1 MAGRKRKGQDVQEK
15 IERYLEEYELDEL
28 NQANDM
34 AALTQMCQLEVNV
47 ERIQEALGKLDY
59 GTKKG
64 GIVDSKKIRELH
76 SALRDAN
83 QNWVTLQTE
92 LGINR
97 KRRQSESDESPLQY
111 VERLQEAAKKFM
123 DSRLLKFKC
132 SKCGQLLGKYFFYV
146 VDKGEKGSIES
157 ETKPIEP
164 YKFTI
169 RHECWKCGEMV
180 EVSNEEFVVVQK

>member
-1 MAGRKRKGQDVQEK
+1 MGRPRKGQAVQDK
-15 IERYLEEYELDEL
+15 INRYLEEYELDEL

-34 AALTQMCQLEVNV
+34 AALTQMCQIEVNI
-47 ERIQEALGKLDY
+47 EQIQKALSKIKDPLE
-59 GTKKG
+59 
-64 GIVDSKKIRELH
+64 DSKKIRELQ

-97 KRRQSESDESPLQY
+97 KKRQSDSDESPLQY
-111 VERLQEAAKKFM
+111 IDRLQDVGKKFLS
-123 DSRLLKFKC
+123 SRLKEFGC
-132 SKCGQLLGKYFFYV
+132 PKCGQALGKYIFYV

>member
-1 MAGRKRKGQDVQEK
+1 MGRKPKGYEVQEK

-34 AALTQMCQLEVNV
+34 AALTQMCQIEVNI
-47 ERIQEALGKLDY
+47 EQIQKALSKIKDPLEE
-59 GTKKG
+59 
-64 GIVDSKKIRELH
+64 SKKIRELQ
-76 SALRDAN
+76 SSLRDAN
-83 QNWVTLQTE
+83 QSWVSLQTE

-97 KRRQSESDESPLQY
+97 KKRQSDSDESPLQY
-111 VERLQEAAKKFM
+111 IERLQDVGKKFL
-123 DSRLLKFKC
+123 DSRLKKFVC
-132 SKCGQLLGKYFFYV
+132 PKCGQVLGKYMFYV

-164 YKFTI
+164 YKFTV
-169 RHECWKCGEMV
+169 RHECWKCGEMA

>member
-15 IERYLEEYELDEL
+15 IERYLEEYELDDL

-34 AALTQMCQLEVNV
+34 AALTQMCQIEVNV
-47 ERIQEALGKLDY
+47 EQIQKALGKIKDPLE
-59 GTKKG
+59 
-64 GIVDSKKIRELH
+64 DSKKIRELQ
-76 SALRDAN
+76 SALRDAS
-83 QNWVTLQTE
+83 QSWVQLQTE

-97 KRRQSESDESPLQY
+97 KKRQGESDESPLQY
-111 VERLQEAAKKFM
+111 VERLQETAKKFV
-123 DSRLLKFKC
+123 DSRLKKFVC
-132 SKCGQLLGKYFFYV
+132 SKCGQALGKYFFYV
-146 VDKGEKGSIES
+146 IDKGEKGSIES

>member
-1 MAGRKRKGQDVQEK
+1 MGRKRKGQEVQDK
-15 IERYLEEYELDEL
+15 IEKYLQEYELDEL

-34 AALTQMCQLEVNV
+34 AALTQMCQIEINI
-47 ERIQEALGKLDY
+47 EQIQKALGKIKDPLE
-59 GTKKG
+59 
-64 GIVDSKKIRELH
+64 DSKKIRELQ

-83 QNWVTLQTE
+83 QNWVTLQQE

-97 KRRQSESDESPLQY
+97 KKRQSEKDESPVKYL
-111 VERLQEAAKKFM
+111 ERLQEVSKKFM
-123 DSRLLKFKC
+123 SSRLKKFACPKC
-132 SKCGQLLGKYFFYV
+132 KQVLGKYIFYV
-146 VDKGEKGSIES
+146 TDKGEKGSIES